1 MHNSNPIN
9 INMPSKGC
17 MLSKGQGY
25 MTQFLSNSY
34 SDTFNVFEL
43 NEVIKKEEATTLMK
57 MSLYESGAKEP
68 PRRRKVRERERRIQ
82 TLFQRFNGGNISID
96 LYLESFKHHTGL

>member
-1 MHNSNPIN
+1 
-9 INMPSKGC
+9 
-17 MLSKGQGY
+17 
-25 MTQFLSNSY
+25 
-34 SDTFNVFEL
+34 
-43 NEVIKKEEATTLMK
+43 MK

-96 LYLESFKHHTGL
+96 EDLESFKHHSGL